1 MSDHAQYPG
10 RITSDDYWSCLWY
23 VWIALTLFRPTK
35 YHRGSELF
43 SDCAKG
49 SSCCIFSTR
58 FWNRKSSAIFLLIS
72 VRCQRLSSLFGK
84 EVNPILQMICHTYY
98 VYARH
103 SLATLRVQLM
113 LLSLRRSSNCC
124 NCSTILSS
132 VRPYTSIWCLVYF
145 LNGHLARRVQSW
157 SFSCEIRG
165 VLKDPT
171 IRVSIGR
178 VPCWWETRCRPCTPR
193 LRVPH
198 YNRSLYHTAK

>member
-1 MSDHAQYPG
+1 MSLVCVNRADPFPSNDIED
-10 RITSDDYWSCLWY
+10 RSFSP
-23 VWIALTLFRPTK
+23 IAR
-35 YHRGSELF
+35 RGLSAAYSPLV
-43 SDCAKG
+43 
-49 SSCCIFSTR
+49 
-58 FWNRKSSAIFLLIS
+58 FWNRKSSAIVLLIS

-103 SLATLRVQLM
+103 SLATLRVQLT
-113 LLSLRRSSNCC
+113 LPSLRLSSNRC

-145 LNGHLARRVQSW
+145 LNGHLARWVQSW
-157 SFSCEIRG
+157 SLSCEIRG
-165 VLKDPT
+165 VLKDPK
-171 IRVSIGR
+171 IRVSIRR

-198 YNRSLYHTAK
+198 YNRSLYHTAN

>member
-1 MSDHAQYPG
+1 MISDHVFGMCESRWPFSVQ
-10 RITSDDYWSCLWY
+10 R
-23 VWIALTLFRPTK
+23 
-35 YHRGSELF
+35 HRGSELF

-49 SSCCIFSTR
+49 SFCCIFSTR
-58 FWNRKSSAIFLLIS
+58 FLKSQKFRNCFANFDDIS
-72 VRCQRLSSLFGK
+72 KTVFTFREG
-84 EVNPILQMICHTYY
+84 ILQMICHTYY

-113 LLSLRRSSNCC
+113 LPSLRRSSNRC

-157 SFSCEIRG
+157 SLSCEIRG
-165 VLKDPT
+165 VLKDPK

-198 YNRSLYHTAK
+198 YNRSFYHTAK

>member
-1 MSDHAQYPG
+1 MCESRWPFSVQRSIIEDRSFSP
-10 RITSDDYWSCLWY
+10 
-23 VWIALTLFRPTK
+23 IAR
-35 YHRGSELF
+35 RGLSAAYSPLVSEIANVPQF
-43 SDCAKG
+43 V
-49 SSCCIFSTR
+49 
-58 FWNRKSSAIFLLIS
+58 LLIS

-84 EVNPILQMICHTYY
+84 EVNPILQMICLTYY

-157 SFSCEIRG
+157 PFSCEIRG